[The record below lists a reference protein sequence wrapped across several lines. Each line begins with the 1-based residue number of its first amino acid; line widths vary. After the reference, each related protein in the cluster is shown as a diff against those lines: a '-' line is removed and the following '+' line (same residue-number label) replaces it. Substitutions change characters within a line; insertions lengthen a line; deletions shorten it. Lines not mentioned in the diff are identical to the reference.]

1 MTPESPKS
9 FHKPD
14 GEQLEIKFQD
24 EEKTEPV
31 NPSVDAKKKLDDLLN
46 MSEEDRKK
54 KAVIRE
60 EEKEMRRKLKEEEE
74 TRQEENIRKNLY
86 GQWD

>member
-9 FHKPD
+9 FHRLE

-24 EEKTEPV
+24 EKKTEPV

-46 MSEEDRKK
+46 MPEEDRKK
-54 KAVIRE
+54 KIAIRERE
-60 EEKEMRRKLKEEEE
+60 EEMRKKSKEEEE
-74 TRQEENIRKNLY
+74 NRRKENIRKNLY